1 MTAEQHRPR
10 GDDVAH
16 VPRAA
21 GTYTVTLTV
30 TDDDGATGTVSDT
43 ITVTAPPAN
52 TPPTAA
58 FTATADE
65 LTAEFDAT
73 GSADADGAI
82 AAYAWDFGDGENGT
96 GATPSHTYDGAGT
109 YTVTLTVTD
118 DDGATDTAS
127 EAVTVTAPAGPAV
140 LADDTF
146 DRTVSGGLGTA
157 PVGGPWTA
165 AVGATRQSVG
175 SGIATMTLPAAN
187 NNTGSYLGGI
197 SQTDVNVLTSFSVSS
212 MPTGNGT
219 YVYATGRRVGA
230 NEYRVRA
237 RLLPNGTVALALSRL
252 SGGEAFPGGETVLPG
267 LTFTAGTQLS
277 MRMQVSGTAPT
288 AITATVW
295 RTGTTEPAAPQ
306 RTWTDTTA
314 ALQAAG
320 AVGLAVHRPSNTTA
334 VTEVR
339 FADFRVTGAGGGG
352 TPANTPPSPSFTAT
366 PTGLSVAVDGS
377 ASTDNGSIVN
387 YRGTGVTAPRSRRVR
402 PRRRTTPT
410 GRPPITRSR

>member
-1 MTAEQHRPR
+1 M
-10 GDDVAH
+10 
-16 VPRAA
+16 A
-21 GTYTVTLTV
+21 GF
-30 TDDDGATGTVSDT
+30 DGSA
-43 ITVTAPPAN
+43 
-52 TPPTAA
+52 
-58 FTATADE
+58 
-65 LTAEFDAT
+65 
-73 GSADADGAI
+73 SADADGTI
-82 AAYAWDFGDGENGT
+82 AGYAWDFGDGTARQWGDT
-96 GATPSHTYDGAGT
+96 VAHVRGGRHVHGDADGDRRRRRDRHRSRT
-109 YTVTLTVTD
+109 R
-118 DDGATDTAS
+118 S
-127 EAVTVTAPAGPAV
+127 PCEPANTGPAV

-366 PTGLSVAVDGS
+366 PSDLSVGVDASASADPDGS
-377 ASTDNGSIVN
+377 IASYSWNWGDGTATGSG
-387 YRGTGVTAPRSRRVR
+387 RTANHTYATAGQKDDRAD
-402 PRRRTTPT
+402 
-410 GRPPITRSR
+410 GD